1 MKENLQNNQWLDEIR
16 NEMQD
21 FEAPIPANGW
31 ERVSSSLPSEKK
43 PMIGPRWM
51 GIAASLLLCAMLGSG
66 YYFFGNEPDV
76 VTAQT
81 EIVGTQSSQE
91 QDTPIISHDEEPAQ
105 QLAYQQNTPLL
116 KKEKHTDITAVNLE
130 PIIDR
135 AYHKEEKVIV
145 AHQEETQEQAD
156 TIISTFNRDEEK
168 VLLAMNEVRAK
179 TQEDAGWSFG
189 LHLGGHGSLM
199 DSEMTPGSESMSDPT
214 YNGNIGTNIP
224 AEKDEA
230 IDSNH
235 HSSWSFGLSVE
246 RHILPKTSVETGLV
260 YTMLTSDVKMKFSG
274 IQSQKIQYLGIPV
287 KINYQIAGTQQ
298 CQFYGSGGFMVERV
312 LSANRDDAK
321 IDVNHWQ
328 WSSNLS
334 VGGQFRISNHLSFY
348 LEPGVNW
355 YFDADTSAPS
365 LRSESPVYFNLRG
378 GFRFSY

>member
-1 MKENLQNNQWLDEIR
+1 MKENLHNNQWLDEIR

-21 FEAPIPANGW
+21 FEAPIPDNGW
-31 ERVSSSLPSEKK
+31 ERLSSSLPSEKK
-43 PMIGPRWM
+43 PMIGKRWI
-51 GIAASLLLCAMLGSG
+51 GAAASLLLCAMLGGG
-66 YYFFGNEPDV
+66 YYFFGNEPDA
-76 VTAQT
+76 VTTQT
-81 EIVGTQSSQE
+81 EIEENQPSLDQNA
-91 QDTPIISHDEEPAQ
+91 PFIPHEEPAQ
-105 QLAYQQNTPLL
+105 QLAYQQNTILL

-135 AYHKEEKVIV
+135 ADHKEEKVIV
-145 AHQEETQEQAD
+145 AHQEETREQTD

-179 TQEDAGWSFG
+179 TQKDAGWSLG

-199 DSEMTPGSESMSDPT
+199 DSEMAPGSESMSDPT
-214 YNGNIGTNIP
+214 YNGNIGIDIP
-224 AEKDEA
+224 EEKDVV

-246 RHILPKTSVETGLV
+246 RNILPRTSVETGVV
-260 YTMLTSDVKMKFSG
+260 YTILTSDVKMKFSG

-298 CQFYGSGGFMVERV
+298 CQFYASGGLMIERV
-312 LSANRDDAK
+312 LSAKRDDSE
-321 IDVNHWQ
+321 IDVTPWQ

-334 VGGQFRISNHLSFY
+334 IGGQFHISNHLSLY
-348 LEPGVNW
+348 LEPGVSW
-355 YFDADTSAPS
+355 YFNADTSAPS
-365 LRSESPVYFNLRG
+365 LRSESPVYFNIRG

>member
-1 MKENLQNNQWLDEIR
+1 MKENLHNNQWLDEIR

-31 ERVSSSLPSEKK
+31 ERLSSSLPSEKK
-43 PMIGPRWM
+43 PMIGKRWI
-51 GIAASLLLCAMLGSG
+51 GAAASLLLCAMLGGG
-66 YYFFGNEPDV
+66 YYFFGNEPDA
-76 VTAQT
+76 VTTQT
-81 EIVGTQSSQE
+81 EIEENQPSLDQNA
-91 QDTPIISHDEEPAQ
+91 PFIPHEEPAQ
-105 QLAYQQNTPLL
+105 QLAYQQNTILL

-135 AYHKEEKVIV
+135 AEHEEERVIV
-145 AHQEETQEQAD
+145 AHQEETREKTD

-179 TQEDAGWSFG
+179 TKKDAGWSFG

-199 DSEMTPGSESMSDPT
+199 DSEMAPGSESMSDPT

-224 AEKDEA
+224 EEKDEV

-246 RHILPKTSVETGLV
+246 RKILPRTSVETGLV
-260 YTMLTSDVKMKFSG
+260 YTILTSDVKMKFSG
-274 IQSQKIQYLGIPV
+274 IQSQKIQYIGIPM

-298 CQFYGSGGFMVERV
+298 YQFYASGGFMIERV
-312 LSANRDDAK
+312 LSARRDDTE
-321 IDVNHWQ
+321 IDVNPWQ

-334 VGGQFRISNHLSFY
+334 IGGQFHISNHLSLY
-348 LEPGVNW
+348 LEPGVSW
-355 YFDADTSAPS
+355 YFNADTSAPS
-365 LRSESPVYFNLRG
+365 LRSESPVYFNIRG

>member
-1 MKENLQNNQWLDEIR
+1 MKENLHNNQWLDEIR

-31 ERVSSSLPSEKK
+31 ERLSSSLPSEKK
-43 PMIGPRWM
+43 PMIGKRWI
-51 GIAASLLLCAMLGSG
+51 GAAASFLLCAMLGGG
-66 YYFFGNEPDV
+66 YYFFGNEPDA
-76 VTAQT
+76 VTTQT
-81 EIVGTQSSQE
+81 EIVGNQPSLDQNV
-91 QDTPIISHDEEPAQ
+91 PFIPDEEPAQ

-135 AYHKEEKVIV
+135 ADHKEEKVIV
-145 AHQEETQEQAD
+145 AHQEETQEQTD

-179 TQEDAGWSFG
+179 TQEDADWSFG

-246 RHILPKTSVETGLV
+246 RNILPRTSVETGLV
-260 YTMLTSDVKMKFSG
+260 YTILTSDVKMKFSG
-274 IQSQKIQYLGIPV
+274 IQSQKIQYLGIPM

-298 CQFYGSGGFMVERV
+298 CQFYASGGFMIERV
-312 LSANRDDAK
+312 LSARRDDTE
-321 IDVNHWQ
+321 IDVNPWQ

-334 VGGQFRISNHLSFY
+334 IGGQFHISNHLSLY
-348 LEPGVNW
+348 LEPGVSL
-355 YFDADTSAPS
+355 YFNADTSAPS

>member
-1 MKENLQNNQWLDEIR
+1 MKENLHNNQWLDEIR

-21 FEAPIPANGW
+21 FEAPIPSNGW
-31 ERVSSSLPSEKK
+31 ERLSSSLPSEKK
-43 PMIGPRWM
+43 PMIGKRWI
-51 GIAASLLLCAMLGSG
+51 GAAASLLLCAMLGGG
-66 YYFFGNEPDV
+66 YYFFGNEPDA
-76 VTAQT
+76 VTTQT
-81 EIVGTQSSQE
+81 EIEENQPSLDQNA
-91 QDTPIISHDEEPAQ
+91 PFIPHEEPAQ
-105 QLAYQQNTPLL
+105 QLAYQQNTILL

-135 AYHKEEKVIV
+135 ADHKEEKVIV
-145 AHQEETQEQAD
+145 AHQEETREQTD

-179 TQEDAGWSFG
+179 TQKDAGWSFG

-199 DSEMTPGSESMSDPT
+199 DSEMAPGSESMSDPT
-214 YNGNIGTNIP
+214 YNGNIGIDIP
-224 AEKDEA
+224 EEKDEV

-246 RHILPKTSVETGLV
+246 RNILPRTSVETGVV
-260 YTMLTSDVKMKFSG
+260 YTILTSDVKMKFSG

-298 CQFYGSGGFMVERV
+298 CQFYASGGLMIERV
-312 LSANRDDAK
+312 LSAKRDDSE
-321 IDVNHWQ
+321 IDVTPWQ

-334 VGGQFRISNHLSFY
+334 IGGQFHISNHLSLY
-348 LEPGVNW
+348 LEPGVSW
-355 YFDADTSAPS
+355 YFNADTSAPS
-365 LRSESPVYFNLRG
+365 LRSESPVYFNIRG